1 MIQQVREDRRQVI
14 SWVWF
19 WNRNCFECV
28 CSHRLFFK
36 IQISKFWN
44 EIPYKMNLIRNR
56 ESLMREQKRCKKL
69 WKVLKSNRSR
79 INKSIRKIQFFH
91 KLFFNEMFDGGTAL
105 ERHPSAQ
112 SSCCAHTTC
121 LILFSSSSSIE
132 ALMSS
137 FISKWLFLFWIVKLL
152 SLTLLTWGN
161 NREKRRYFL
170 SGLIF
175 VAKFCHFFS
184 NSY

>member
-1 MIQQVREDRRQVI
+1 MILVLVVADHSKRDIRLSKLTEFQFKFKFQNSKIKNCICPFSIENQLLERQ
-14 SWVWF
+14 
-19 WNRNCFECV
+19 NRQKLRK
-28 CSHRLFFK
+28 S
-36 IQISKFWN
+36 S
-44 EIPYKMNLIRNR
+44 
-56 ESLMREQKRCKKL
+56 ESNQ
-69 WKVLKSNRSR
+69 SN
-79 INKSIRKIQFFH
+79 INKSIRKIEFFH
-91 KLFFNEMFDGGTAL
+91 KLFFNEIFDGGTAL
-105 ERHPSAQ
+105 GRHPSAQ

-175 VAKFCHFFS
+175 VAKFCHFFRILINKETIEYS
-184 NSY
+184 

>member
-1 MIQQVREDRRQVI
+1 M
-14 SWVWF
+14 VW
-19 WNRNCFECV
+19 
-28 CSHRLFFK
+28 LY
-36 IQISKFWN
+36 QITAN
-44 EIPYKMNLIRNR
+44 EISFCPNWLNFKLDSNFEIRKSKTVEKRTSYRRAKNDKNLEKSF
-56 ESLMREQKRCKKL
+56 ESNQ
-69 WKVLKSNRSR
+69 SN
-79 INKSIRKIQFFH
+79 INKSITKIEFFH
-91 KLFFNEMFDGGTAL
+91 KLFFNEIFDGGTAL
-105 ERHPSAQ
+105 GRHPSAQ

-175 VAKFCHFFS
+175 VAKFCHFFRILINKETIEYS
-184 NSY
+184 